1 MKGLILFSNGM
12 EDNEALGTIAYLRR
26 SGVSIES
33 VSLEEGIHVLTQY
46 QQTVHADM
54 NYTNV
59 SLDDYDFLVI
69 PGGGYV
75 KRVIDQDIRINSI
88 IKDFHQEG
96 KLIAAICAGPRFLG
110 RLGLLDGLDYTC
122 FPGSEIDMPKG
133 NYLRLSK
140 VVSTHQIITARSA
153 GAVVEFAAEIVKKIQ
168 GFVEAKSLIDNIL
181 Y

>member
-1 MKGLILFSNGM
+1 
-12 EDNEALGTIAYLRR
+12 
-26 SGVSIES
+26 
-33 VSLEEGIHVLTQY
+33 
-46 QQTVHADM
+46 
-54 NYTNV
+54 
-59 SLDDYDFLVI
+59 
-69 PGGGYV
+69 
-75 KRVIDQDIRINSI
+75 KRVIDQDTRIKEI

-110 RLGLLDGLDYTC
+110 RLGLLDGLDFTC

-140 VVSTHQIITARSA
+140 VVSTERIITARSA